1 MLFDLP
7 EKHTI
12 YQNNELWYDSRARML
27 EKYGRFFLQGHWYP
41 NNKVNPEDTLLEE
54 IYDRIKGSKGS

>member
-1 MLFDLP
+1 
-7 EKHTI
+7 
-12 YQNNELWYDSRARML
+12 ML

-54 IYDRIKGSKGS
+54 IYDRVKGSKGS